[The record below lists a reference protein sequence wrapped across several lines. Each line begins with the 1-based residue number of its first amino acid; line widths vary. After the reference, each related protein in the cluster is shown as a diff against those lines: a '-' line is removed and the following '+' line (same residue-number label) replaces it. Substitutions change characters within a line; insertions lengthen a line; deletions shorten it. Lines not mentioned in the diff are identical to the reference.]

1 MFMFAAIAFGFS
13 GGYST
18 GLAQDATPVA
28 SDAFEAPFSAGGE
41 SDAWTPV
48 LVSVVD
54 SQTAPVRG
62 TDGQFHVV
70 YDLMLTNTG
79 SEPATIDAITVID
92 AVDGT
97 EVQTFTGYDLVAD
110 EIIRHLNR
118 APAEDAV
125 LPADSSRLL
134 LVTIAF
140 AEESDVPAAIS
151 HQLDIQAMGSFSIA
165 PEPFSY
171 RAGVIDLSS
180 MTAPVVSPPL
190 QGDGWIAAE
199 GCCDPAS
206 HHVNGIFP
214 INGTFYAGQR
224 FAIDFI
230 QINDEGMLV
239 EGDLADVNNW
249 EGYGKPVVAVADG
262 IVLDAYDQFEDG
274 TPPIFPDM
282 STLSPNKNTG
292 NFVLIQHDDGL
303 ISAYF
308 HLKPGSVVVNVGD
321 RVTAGDQLASVGN
334 SGGSQVPHLH
344 FEIID
349 QLPPASANG
358 LPYTFDSFEVSG
370 QADSAQLLD
379 AIEGRTGYPID
390 PAGPVAHENELP
402 LSYTILN
409 FPGE

>member
-1 MFMFAAIAFGFS
+1 MLIAVAFLGR
-13 GGYST
+13 YST
-18 GLAQDATPVA
+18 IVAQDATPVA
-28 SDAFEAPFSAGGE
+28 SDALEAPFSAGGE

-54 SQTAPVRG
+54 RQTAPVRG
-62 TDGQFHVV
+62 SDGHYHVV

-79 SEPATIDAITVID
+79 SETATIDAITVID

-97 EVQTFTGYDLVAD
+97 KIQTFSGDDLVTG

-118 APAEDAV
+118 APAEDAI
-125 LPADSSRLL
+125 LAADESRLL
-134 LVTIAF
+134 LLAVAF
-140 AEESDVPAAIS
+140 AEANDVPAAIS
-151 HQLDIQAMGSFSIA
+151 HLLDIEAMGSFSTA

-171 RAGVIDLSS
+171 GAGVIDLSTL
-180 MTAPVVSPPL
+180 TAPIVSPPL
-190 QGDGWIAAE
+190 QGAGWIAAE
-199 GCCDPAS
+199 GCCDPTS
-206 HHVNGIFP
+206 HHVNGVFP

-230 QINDEGMLV
+230 QINDDGMLV

-249 EGYGKPVVAVADG
+249 EGYGKPVVKVADG
-262 IVLDAYDQFEDG
+262 VVLDAYDQFEDG

-282 STLSPNKNTG
+282 SALSPNENTG
-292 NFVLIQHDDGL
+292 NYVLVQHDGGL

-321 RVTAGDQLASVGN
+321 RVTAGGQLASVGN

-349 QLPPASANG
+349 VLPPASANG
-358 LPYTFDSFEVSG
+358 LPYAFDSFEVAR
-370 QADSAQLLD
+370 QADPAQLLD

-402 LSYTILN
+402 MSYTILN